1 MTSKIPDDLLSAF
14 LDREVTP
21 DEEAL
26 ARKHLQKSP
35 QARQEFQDYQR
46 LGQLLHELPRRTVP
60 TEFAAAVMQQ
70 AERETLIPL
79 EASAA
84 LPSDSQSIRPF
95 RRAWI
100 VSLVG
105 LVATAAAVLVVVN
118 LPVRKDAARKDAVRK
133 DAVAVRETTFGP
145 RSSRPEPQPAKP
157 VSLDSPS
164 PKLLARKLD
173 VDSKMVVAKAD
184 GHFQGK
190 KGIRIGDGRLLRLS
204 MSQPRHRLRRLLARS
219 DKSRM
224 VFPAELKAAREG
236 DVVEALESVGD
247 QVAVVRLTL
256 VNRTASLGGLQNLL
270 VRDASRPVRG
280 EEKEQLMK
288 ERFAEKKGSVV
299 VDAKTVSNG
308 PGELICV
315 FVEGSRDELVGV
327 LKEVQNQSLV
337 QRAQLTNAISPAKL
351 AEYAQRPVTTAQ
363 HSGGQAL
370 SLPHATVDKITGVAW
385 LRRRGRCRQAWEE
398 WERADKP
405 PFPSRPTIWWISFNR
420 RRLATPLNSPALP
433 GQQSVPAMKDTG
445 RRGGRK
451 AADRGDDA
459 AVVPGLFRA
468 RRSIGHGI
476 ARQGACG
483 GRSSAFARSEG
494 TRPPAHS
501 RQSPT
506 TDAKAG
512 RQALVLCHSIVLGC
526 HAHGSAW
533 ACESV

>member
-26 ARKHLQKSP
+26 VAKHLQKSP

-79 EASAA
+79 EASAT
-84 LPSDSQSIRPF
+84 LPSDSQSVRPF

-105 LVATAAAVLVVVN
+105 LATTAAAVLVVVN
-118 LPVRKDAARKDAVRK
+118 LPARKDAARKDAV
-133 DAVAVRETTFGP
+133 AVREATFGP
-145 RSSRPEPQPAKP
+145 RPSRPEPQPTKAVTLEAPSSMPAAPKP
-157 VSLDSPS
+157 N
-164 PKLLARKLD
+164 A
-173 VDSKMVVAKAD
+173 DSKVAIAKAD
-184 GHFQGK
+184 RHFQASK
-190 KGIRIGDGRLLRLS
+190 ASRMARQAAPSLNFAAAA
-204 MSQPRHRLRRLLARS
+204 PLAA
-219 DKSRM
+219 DAGKSRM

-280 EEKEQLMK
+280 EEKEKLMK

-315 FVEGSRDELVGV
+315 FVEGSREELVGV
-327 LKEVQNQSLV
+327 LKEVQNQSQV

-351 AEYAQRPVTTAQ
+351 AEYAQRPVTTARA
-363 HSGGQAL
+363 QAL
-370 SLPHATVDKITGVAW
+370 QSAACRGRQDY
-385 LRRRGRCRQAWEE
+385 RRRNGFVGHGNGRT
-398 WERADKP
+398 
-405 PFPSRPTIWWISFNR
+405 S
-420 RRLATPLNSPALP
+420 
-433 GQQSVPAMKDTG
+433 
-445 RRGGRK
+445 
-451 AADRGDDA
+451 
-459 AVVPGLFRA
+459 
-468 RRSIGHGI
+468 RRSAIG
-476 ARQGACG
+476 Q
-483 GRSSAFARSEG
+483 
-494 TRPPAHS
+494 
-501 RQSPT
+501 
-506 TDAKAG
+506 
-512 RQALVLCHSIVLGC
+512 
-526 HAHGSAW
+526 
-533 ACESV
+533 